1 MFEIDPDKPNV
12 PALARI
18 LSGMSLLCLIASVTF
33 GMLSFSGYEWINEVY
48 AMIGAV
54 AGFVIALMFAAQA
67 KILELLAVVAARSKS
82 RFAIDAL
89 AKSAM
94 PTAPGTPAPAPNRI
108 TAPVKERII
117 HVSDE
122 QARQQGFKVK

>member
-1 MFEIDPDKPNV
+1 MFEIDPDKPTV

-18 LSGMSLLCLIASVTF
+18 LSGMSVLCLMGSVIA
-33 GMLSFSGYEWINEVY
+33 GLLSFSGYEWINEAY
-48 AMIGAV
+48 AVLGAV
-54 AGFVIALMFAAQA
+54 AGFLLALIFAGQA

-82 RFAIDAL
+82 RFAIEAL

-94 PTAPGTPAPAPNRI
+94 PAAPAAPAASANRI

-117 HVSDE
+117 HVSEE